1 MSNLMLAL
9 LIFTSTATLWLTQ
22 HQTLRTTRQLNRQAT
37 AEIALARGQRNG
49 IAAASTN
56 AQATL
61 KERRRQLADTR
72 NELAAAEE
80 ETRQAQPFPPDPAR
94 EGLWPTNKPY
104 LLMAKKLLG
113 SIEYPSIEPGYRLAD
128 TAASLFG
135 MTAAE
140 RASID
145 NALQGFDE
153 AARRIF
159 QDKAK
164 PIAPTAGANTPDH
177 QEIAFRI
184 EATADEMRALREEF
198 NASVQATL
206 GPDRA
211 GLFLEQAGAAIEQS
225 QYLYQ
230 HRDQG
235 FEIKLTAD
243 RQSDGEVSHQIHV
256 STLDPDGGSSSH
268 GEGIQYPL
276 VPGSGLWNYRDLF
289 GTQPLLTSEPRQ
301 STGP

>member
-9 LIFTSTATLWLTQ
+9 LIFTSTAFLWLTQ

-37 AEIALARGQRNG
+37 AEIALARVQRNEL
-49 IAAASTN
+49 AAASTN
-56 AQATL
+56 AQASL
-61 KERRRQLADTR
+61 KEQRRILTDTR

-135 MTAAE
+135 MSAAE

-153 AARRIF
+153 AVRRIF

-164 PIAPTAGANTPDH
+164 PIASAAGANTPDH

-184 EATADEMRALREEF
+184 EPTADETRVLREDF
-198 NASVQATL
+198 NASVQAAL
-206 GPDRA
+206 GSDRA
-211 GLFLEQAGAAIEQS
+211 NVFLEQAGAQIEQS

-243 RQSDGEVSHQIHV
+243 RQSDGVISHQVHV
-256 STLDPDGGSSSH
+256 STQDPDGGSSHFGS
-268 GEGIQYPL
+268 GVQYPL
-276 VPGSGLWNYRDLF
+276 EPGCALWNYRDLF